1 MKHKMIVL
9 NSGGDS
15 KLEWDP
21 SDEAEITQART
32 EFEALKT
39 KGYVAFSPK
48 AKARLDSFRPEQEE
62 ILMVPRLVGG

>member
-1 MKHKMIVL
+1 MKHKMIIL

-15 KLEWDP
+15 KMEWDP
-21 SDEAEITQART
+21 SYEAEIAQART

-39 KGYVAFSPK
+39 KGYVAFSPQ
-48 AKARLDSFRPEQEE
+48 AKARLDSFQPEQEE

>member
-1 MKHKMIVL
+1 MKHKLIVL

-21 SDEAEITQART
+21 SDEAEITQARM
-32 EFEALKT
+32 EFEALRT

-48 AKARLDSFRPEQEE
+48 GKARLDSFRPEQEE